1 MYAPIKIGYQA
12 NATQTDK
19 GFLDYVFPDI
29 DAYNADA
36 IQYDKGMVDYL
47 IGVTGLYSDVLIE
60 QSSGWSVNWELI
72 NMQWETID
80 VKWEV

>member
-1 MYAPIKIGYQA
+1 MYASSTIGYHHDAVQR
-12 NATQTDK
+12 DK

-36 IQYDKGMVDYL
+36 LQYDKGMVDYL
-47 IGVTGLYSDVLIE
+47 IGLESYYSDVLIE

-72 NMQWETID
+72 NMPWETIK
-80 VKWEV
+80 VKWEL